1 MASHD
6 HGGGGG
12 VVGGVGKA
20 DVNFKDATGVSID
33 FGAAMK
39 PDLGLA
45 ARFADN
51 FHVAPSELMADAGA
65 EGFADGLLGG
75 EARGEMDVWFFHG
88 LRISDFALEKDAVEK
103 TVAEA
108 LDGIGDW
115 LGFDNVHAYAEDGH
129 EEGTKCMALEQWC
142 EACRV
147 PVACD
152 KQILR
157 QAPSRTGIG

>member
-51 FHVAPSELMADAGA
+51 FHVAPSELMADAGFVPA
-65 EGFADGLLGG
+65 QIQP
-75 EARGEMDVWFFHG
+75 VNYHG
-88 LRISDFALEKDAVEK
+88 L
-103 TVAEA
+103 
-108 LDGIGDW
+108 
-115 LGFDNVHAYAEDGH
+115 DNVSLVDVDCLFRPLGPADERRGPEAETGMD
-129 EEGTKCMALEQWC
+129 
-142 EACRV
+142 RV
-147 PVACD
+147 PPA
-152 KQILR
+152 R
-157 QAPSRTGIG
+157 

>member
-88 LRISDFALEKDAVEK
+88 LRISDFALEKDPPFR
-103 TVAEA
+103 
-108 LDGIGDW
+108 GIITD
-115 LGFDNVHAYAEDGH
+115 LIPITTTLSA
-129 EEGTKCMALEQWC
+129 
-142 EACRV
+142 
-147 PVACD
+147 
-152 KQILR
+152 ILWMSLAF
-157 QAPSRTGIG
+157 QSRTAIGVWW